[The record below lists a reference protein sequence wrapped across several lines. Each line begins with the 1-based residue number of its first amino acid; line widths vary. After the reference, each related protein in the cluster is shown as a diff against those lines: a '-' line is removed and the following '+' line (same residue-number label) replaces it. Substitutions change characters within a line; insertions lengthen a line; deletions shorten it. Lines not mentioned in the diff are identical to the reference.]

1 MMFSKPKVF
10 PVVGLI
16 GLLVI
21 AVTVGAFASVAFAQE
36 AEQTTG
42 PTALTKSLSATE
54 DIRVL
59 FEEMTLVQVIWEETG
74 YAKTECAG
82 NGLNN
87 IQPSPDGPMILIPN
101 AGDLSA
107 GGSNVSIKLS
117 PDGEIT
123 FVPRVQGQM
132 IRVPMTIG
140 DKLEGQEVLSLTMDE
155 ATQLM
160 AAGKLVWTAKDQG
173 PFANGHG
180 LPGHIAVCDPTYDE
194 TTWSNFV
201 ESESPQSQ

>member
-1 MMFSKPKVF
+1 MMLSKRSLASSL
-10 PVVGLI
+10 GLI

-21 AVTVGAFASVAFAQE
+21 ALFVNGFAGVAFAQDE
-36 AEQTTG
+36 DEDTKLTAPVDPLAAAE
-42 PTALTKSLSATE
+42 
-54 DIRVL
+54 DRRVIL
-59 FEEMTLVQVIWEETG
+59 EEMTLVQVLAEDTG

-87 IQPSPDGPMILIPN
+87 IQPSASGAKILVPN

-107 GGSNVSIKLS
+107 DGSNVSIKLH

-140 DKLEGQEVLSLTMDE
+140 DKLEGQEVLELTMAE
-155 ATQLM
+155 ANQLM

-173 PFANGHG
+173 PFGNGQG
-180 LPGHIAVCDPTYDE
+180 LPGHIAVCDPQYNE
-194 TTWSNFV
+194 TTWTQFL
-201 ESESPQSQ
+201 ESERLQSQ